1 MWGCV
6 CVCRCMSM
14 PPTLQPSKLPAA
26 LSPFRQVPGANNERL
41 ALEPV
46 KCTVGGWQLIDISA
60 GSQLESYYMKLPQ
73 VSLLL
78 WALQMIFMERIWAV
92 LVSSHG
98 EKWNA
103 VRCSKNVIFV
113 LKSNEKVQ
121 KQELCTDSKSWQ
133 KKNSKIAFYWCTW
146 SKPHEA
152 KDYLGFL
159 LIYYFEFTFCC
170 SFQFSLD

>member
-1 MWGCV
+1 MCGCE
-6 CVCRCMSM
+6 CVCRCMSVS
-14 PPTLQPSKLPAA
+14 PNLQPSKLPAA

-41 ALEPV
+41 APEPV

-98 EKWNA
+98 DKWNA

-113 LKSNEKVQ
+113 LKSNEKVH
-121 KQELCTDSKSWQ
+121 KQEVCADSKSWQ
-133 KKNSKIAFYWCTW
+133 KKKKTQNSILLM
-146 SKPHEA
+146 
-152 KDYLGFL
+152 YLIKTSLKKRLFGIFIYLLFWIYFL
-159 LIYYFEFTFCC
+159 LLI
-170 SFQFSLD
+170 SV